1 MIINICNI
9 FSESP
14 YFCRDLK
21 AEVDK
26 KEIINHKDCLSK
38 SQKPFQND
46 QSKTLEENSAAEH
59 SGDCRVFVL
68 QTDSGQDV
76 FQQVCD
82 QCHECSDSGCHTR
95 RYFNPCEMFQNSS
108 NKKYQTRNITPS
120 SHDTVNEAFIADAF
134 DDLDEDDSE
143 LAINESYNL
152 ERDDV
157 CTLLAPNKSD
167 LLLEVY
173 SNHDSDRDSGCFS
186 EEQNIIEGIIKHR
199 ASSTL
204 NCVKECDI
212 DTAGAGAGARLRDV
226 VTHQHSIRDFPR
238 HRRGLAAEVSKPI
251 HSRYL
256 AARPFHRK
264 IWKRRN
270 GWYKVRREDSPTLP
284 SSFPS
289 QPTNYADS
297 DLRSTL
303 SGPSFEFLRD
313 SAAKECGTGREKENI
328 TFEEELSD
336 NESQPDADSLAS
348 PSPLYSGDCVAD
360 ILSKKILEMR
370 LEIARMVAESV
381 EASALEVEAEEN
393 SEWSQSDGLVSE
405 EENFSSETE
414 EDISCHNYSAAT

>member
-1 MIINICNI
+1 M
-9 FSESP
+9 
-14 YFCRDLK
+14 K

-26 KEIINHKDCLSK
+26 KEIINHKNC
-38 SQKPFQND
+38 QAD
-46 QSKTLEENSAAEH
+46 QSNTSEENSRAED
-59 SGDCRVFVL
+59 GRVFVL

-120 SHDTVNEAFIADAF
+120 SHDTVNEALIADAF

-157 CTLLAPNKSD
+157 CTLLVPNKSD
-167 LLLEVY
+167 WLLEVY
-173 SNHDSDRDSGCFS
+173 PNPDSDRDSGCFS

-212 DTAGAGAGARLRDV
+212 DTAGAGAGTGARLRDV
-226 VTHQHSIRDFPR
+226 ATHQHNIRDFPR
-238 HRRGLAAEVSKPI
+238 PRRGLSAEVSKPV

-256 AARPFHRK
+256 AARPFHRR

-289 QPTNYADS
+289 QPTNYADTES
-297 DLRSTL
+297 QHLRSTL
-303 SGPSFEFLRD
+303 SGPSLEFLRD
-313 SAAKECGTGREKENI
+313 SAAKECETGREKENI

-336 NESQPDADSLAS
+336 SESQPDTDRLTS
-348 PSPLYSGDCVAD
+348 PGPLYSGDCVAD
-360 ILSKKILEMR
+360 ILSNMR
-370 LEIARMVAESV
+370 LEIARMVAESA
-381 EASALEVEAEEN
+381 EASALEAEEAEEH
-393 SEWSQSDGLVSE
+393 SEWSQSDVLISESE
-405 EENFSSETE
+405 EESLSAETE
-414 EDISCHNYSAAT
+414 DDISCLNYSAAT

>member
-1 MIINICNI
+1 MSL
-9 FSESP
+9 FSESL
-14 YFCRDLK
+14 YFCHDLK

-26 KEIINHKDCLSK
+26 KEIINHKNC
-38 SQKPFQND
+38 QAD
-46 QSKTLEENSAAEH
+46 QSNTSEENSRAED
-59 SGDCRVFVL
+59 GRVFVL

-120 SHDTVNEAFIADAF
+120 SHDTVNEALIADAF

-157 CTLLAPNKSD
+157 CTLLVPNKSD
-167 LLLEVY
+167 WLLEVY
-173 SNHDSDRDSGCFS
+173 PNPDSDRDSGCFS

-212 DTAGAGAGARLRDV
+212 DTAGAGAGPRLRDV
-226 VTHQHSIRDFPR
+226 VTVTHQHNIRDFPR
-238 HRRGLAAEVSKPI
+238 HRRGLGAEVSKPT

-270 GWYKVRREDSPTLP
+270 GWYKVRRGDSPPLP
-284 SSFPS
+284 SSFPP
-289 QPTNYADS
+289 QPTNYADT

-313 SAAKECGTGREKENI
+313 SAAKECETGREKENI

-336 NESQPDADSLAS
+336 SESQPDTDRLT
-348 PSPLYSGDCVAD
+348 PPGPLYSGDCVAD
-360 ILSKKILEMR
+360 ILSNMR
-370 LEIARMVAESV
+370 LEIARMVAESA
-381 EASALEVEAEEN
+381 EASALEAEEAEEH
-393 SEWSQSDGLVSE
+393 SEWSQSDVLISESE
-405 EENFSSETE
+405 EESLSAETE
-414 EDISCHNYSAAT
+414 DDISCLNYSAAT

>member
-1 MIINICNI
+1 MSL
-9 FSESP
+9 FSESL
-14 YFCRDLK
+14 YFCHDLK
-21 AEVDK
+21 VEVDQ
-26 KEIINHKDCLSK
+26 KEIINHENCQAQRKNS
-38 SQKPFQND
+38 FRND
-46 QSKTLEENSAAEH
+46 QSNSSEENSAAYQCE
-59 SGDCRVFVL
+59 DCVFVV
-68 QTDSGQDV
+68 QPDSGQDV

-82 QCHECSDSGCHTR
+82 QCHECSDSGCLSP

-108 NKKYQTRNITPS
+108 NRKYQGRNITPS
-120 SHDTVNEAFIADAF
+120 SHDTANEALIADAF

-143 LAINESYNL
+143 LAINESYDL

-157 CTLLAPNKSD
+157 CTLLVPNKSD
-167 LLLEVY
+167 WLLEVY
-173 SNHDSDRDSGCFS
+173 PNPDSDRDSGCFS

-212 DTAGAGAGARLRDV
+212 DTAVAEAGEGEGAGARLRDV
-226 VTHQHSIRDFPR
+226 ATHQHNIREFSRP
-238 HRRGLAAEVSKPI
+238 RRGLSAEVSKPV

-256 AARPFHRK
+256 AARPFHRR

-289 QPTNYADS
+289 QPTNYADTES
-297 DLRSTL
+297 QHLRSTL

-313 SAAKECGTGREKENI
+313 SAAKECETEREKENI

-336 NESQPDADSLAS
+336 NESQPDVDRLTSPS

-360 ILSKKILEMR
+360 ILSNMR
-370 LEIARMVAESV
+370 LEIARMVAESA
-381 EASALEVEAEEN
+381 EASALEAEPEEH
-393 SEWSQSDGLVSE
+393 SEWSQSE

-414 EDISCHNYSAAT
+414 DDLSCLNYSAAT

>member
-1 MIINICNI
+1 MSL
-9 FSESP
+9 FSESL
-14 YFCRDLK
+14 YYCHDLK
-21 AEVDK
+21 VEVDQ
-26 KEIINHKDCLSK
+26 KEIINPENCPAESK
-38 SQKPFQND
+38 ISDRND
-46 QSKTLEENSAAEH
+46 QSNSSEENSAAEQ
-59 SGDCRVFVL
+59 SEDCVFL
-68 QTDSGQDV
+68 LRTDSGQDV

-82 QCHECSDSGCHTR
+82 QCHECSDSGCLTR

-108 NKKYQTRNITPS
+108 NKKYQTRNVTPS

-134 DDLDEDDSE
+134 DDLDEDDSD

-157 CTLLAPNKSD
+157 CTLLVPNKSD
-167 LLLEVY
+167 WLLEVY
-173 SNHDSDRDSGCFS
+173 PNPDSDRDSGCFS
-186 EEQNIIEGIIKHR
+186 EEQNIIEGIIKHTR

-226 VTHQHSIRDFPR
+226 ATHQHNIRDFPR
-238 HRRGLAAEVSKPI
+238 PRRGLSAEVSKPV

-256 AARPFHRK
+256 AARPFHRR

-270 GWYKVRREDSPTLP
+270 GWYKVRREDSPALP

-289 QPTNYADS
+289 QPTNYADTES
-297 DLRSTL
+297 QHLRSTL

-313 SAAKECGTGREKENI
+313 SAAKECETGREKENI

-336 NESQPDADSLAS
+336 NESQPDVDILASPS

-360 ILSKKILEMR
+360 ILSNMR
-370 LEIARMVAESV
+370 LEIARMVAESA
-381 EASALEVEAEEN
+381 EASALEVETEEH
-393 SEWSQSDGLVSE
+393 SEWSQSDLLSSE
-405 EENFSSETE
+405 EENFSSQE
-414 EDISCHNYSAAT
+414 EEEEISCLNYTAAT